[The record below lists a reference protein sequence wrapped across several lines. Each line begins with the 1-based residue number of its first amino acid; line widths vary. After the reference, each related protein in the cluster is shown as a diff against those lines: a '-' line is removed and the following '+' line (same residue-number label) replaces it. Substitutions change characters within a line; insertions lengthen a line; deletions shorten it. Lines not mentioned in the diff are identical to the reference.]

1 MLEEETESLKQEI
14 EKLKKTNSV
23 KQPSKNQNDDNK

>member
-14 EKLKKTNSV
+14 DKLKKTNSV
-23 KQPSKNQNDDNK
+23 KQPLTNDNDNNK